1 MHARPIDFAAGR
13 SQNRTHMRRV
23 ALALCLLLGVPPAGA
38 QEYEIGAGDVLHVVV
53 LDQPGLTG
61 DYPVDP
67 QGMITFPFLGRL
79 KASSMSAAEVERK
92 LTTLLADGYL
102 KRPQLSV
109 SVKEFGS
116 LRVFVTGEFQRPGAY
131 SLKADRSLLTLL
143 ASVGDVTPNAGHEI
157 LVIRPPKPPAPTDP
171 APQSPD
177 PPLEPPTTP
186 APAETPSAKAGPVLP
201 GQVPGSEVLRVSL
214 RDLRSGDPEKDI
226 RLEARDTVYLPK
238 ASQVYIMGHVSR
250 PGPYRFEEGLTVFKA
265 LLMAGGVSDRGSSKR
280 VKILR
285 VVDGK
290 AKELPARMTDPV
302 LPEDTLKV
310 PERFF

>member
-1 MHARPIDFAAGR
+1 MRAPPIDFAAGG
-13 SQNRTHMRRV
+13 SQNRGHMRR
-23 ALALCLLLGVPPAGA
+23 LALGLCLILGVRPTTA

-61 DYPVDP
+61 DFPVDP

-79 KASSMSAAEVERK
+79 KTASMSAAEVERK

-143 ASVGDVTPNAGHEI
+143 GSVGDVTPNAGHEI
-157 LVIRPPKPPAPTDP
+157 LVIRPPKPPV
-171 APQSPD
+171 
-177 PPLEPPTTP
+177 
-186 APAETPSAKAGPVLP
+186 AETSLDPESPSGPATPPAVPEASGPRTGPVLP

-214 RDLRSGDPEKDI
+214 RDLRSGDPEMDV

-250 PGPYRFEEGLTVFKA
+250 PGSYRFEEGLTVFKA
-265 LLMAGGVSDRGSSKR
+265 LLLAGGVSDRGSSKR

-285 VVDGK
+285 IVDGK
-290 AKELPARMTDPV
+290 TKELPARMTDPV

>member
-1 MHARPIDFAAGR
+1 
-13 SQNRTHMRRV
+13 MRRV
-23 ALALCLLLGVPPAGA
+23 ALALCLLVGVRPAAA
-38 QEYEIGAGDVLHVVV
+38 QEYEIGAGDVLHVIV

-61 DYPVDP
+61 DFAVDP
-67 QGMITFPFLGRL
+67 QGMITFPFLGRV
-79 KASSMSAAEVERK
+79 KASSMSAAELERK

-143 ASVGDVTPNAGHEI
+143 GSVGDVAPSAGHEI
-157 LVIRPPKPPAPTDP
+157 LVIRPPKPSAADP

-177 PPLEPPTTP
+177 EPLEPATP
-186 APAETPSAKAGPVLP
+186 PAAAEAPSAKPGPLLP

-250 PGPYRFEEGLTVFKA
+250 PGSYRFEEGLTVFQA

-285 VVDGK
+285 IVDGRT
-290 AKELPARMTDPV
+290 KELPARMTDPV